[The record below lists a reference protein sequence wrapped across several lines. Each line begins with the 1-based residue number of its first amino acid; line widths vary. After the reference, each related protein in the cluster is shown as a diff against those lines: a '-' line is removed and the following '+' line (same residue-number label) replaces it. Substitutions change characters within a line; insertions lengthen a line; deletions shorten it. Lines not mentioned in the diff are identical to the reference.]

1 MFVCICN
8 AITDRAIREHAE
20 QGVAT
25 LDELRLR
32 TGCSDCCG
40 QCADEAE
47 AILRAAHAG
56 SAAPTQPASTIPVL
70 RPQLA

>member
-8 AITDRAIREHAE
+8 AVTDRTIREHAAA
-20 QGVAT
+20 GVTT

-40 QCADEAE
+40 QCAEEAE
-47 AILRAAHAG
+47 TILRAAHATPG
-56 SAAPTQPASTIPVL
+56 ASIPVL
-70 RPQLA
+70 RPSLA